1 MFNREN
7 TEGYSDEECDKLNL
21 EFEEFWWNLK
31 LHHGS
36 VGIGSEDQ
44 KYMAEKEFSD
54 KVSRR

>member
-7 TEGYSDEECDKLNL
+7 TEGYTAEECDILNL
-21 EFEEFWWNLK
+21 EFEEFWDRWKND
-31 LHHGS
+31 HSHCGVS
-36 VGIGSEDQ
+36 SADQ